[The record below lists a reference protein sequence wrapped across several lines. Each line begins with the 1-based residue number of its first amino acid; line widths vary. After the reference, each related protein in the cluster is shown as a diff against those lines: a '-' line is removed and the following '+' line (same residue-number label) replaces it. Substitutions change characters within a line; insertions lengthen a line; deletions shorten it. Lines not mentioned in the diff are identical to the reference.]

1 MTESS
6 EKAFQ
11 DATFCSICRKP
22 LDWNEKINYPVRDH
36 DHTKP
41 KNNYR
46 GAAHRFCNIN
56 YFERTK
62 KVLVICPN
70 LKGYDLHLF
79 IINLVKATNN
89 LQVIPETIEK
99 FKAVMTEKFIFL
111 DSFVFL
117 STSLE
122 KLVES
127 VKIGGGESF
136 GKLKNEYPSDY
147 KDLTR
152 KGVFFYDYASS

>member
-1 MTESS
+1 M
-6 EKAFQ
+6 
-11 DATFCSICRKP
+11 
-22 LDWNEKINYPVRDH
+22 
-36 DHTKP
+36 
-41 KNNYR
+41 
-46 GAAHRFCNIN
+46 
-56 YFERTK
+56 
-62 KVLVICPN
+62 
-70 LKGYDLHLF
+70 
-79 IINLVKATNN
+79 KATDD

-111 DSFVFL
+111 DSFAFL

-136 GKLKNEYPSDY
+136 DKLKNEYPSDY

-152 KGVFFYDYASS
+152 KGVFLMTTYHLTMYSTKQASPER